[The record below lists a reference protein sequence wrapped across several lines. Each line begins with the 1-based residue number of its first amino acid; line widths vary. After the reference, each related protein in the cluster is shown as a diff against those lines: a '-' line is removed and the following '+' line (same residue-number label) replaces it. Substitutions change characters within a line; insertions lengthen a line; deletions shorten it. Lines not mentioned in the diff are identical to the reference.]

1 MAGMGSLSTAQ
12 RNELADRLVFEVGEA
27 WQQAQAR
34 VNAAAESAA
43 VEVVPLEGGGYGAS
57 RLGSPPVRRP
67 PSGHHGGGWESG
79 W

>member
-1 MAGMGSLSTAQ
+1 MAGMESLSAAQ
-12 RNELADRLVFEVGEA
+12 RNELADQLVTEVGEA
-27 WQQAQAR
+27 WRQAQST
-34 VNAAAESAA
+34 VNTAAESTA